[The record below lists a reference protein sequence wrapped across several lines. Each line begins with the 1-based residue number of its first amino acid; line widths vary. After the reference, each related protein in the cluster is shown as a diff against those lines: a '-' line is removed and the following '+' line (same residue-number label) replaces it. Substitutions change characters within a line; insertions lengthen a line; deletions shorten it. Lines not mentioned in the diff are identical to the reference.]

1 MIFQPAFLDAIG
13 VAVLHFLWQGL
24 VIGGVTWIVLA
35 MLRKSSFA
43 ARYAVAYGALLC
55 SFVAFL
61 ATLFLSVD
69 ASATG
74 GLLTGTGMGAIDPA
88 MFDELI
94 SDLGPSAATI
104 TAWLWAAGVF
114 CMGLRFGL
122 QCFAAQRLKSF
133 GVSAPGEEWS
143 QIFEQLKSDLGI
155 GRAVRFLRSS
165 VAEVPMVVGWI
176 SPVVLVPVSTFT
188 SLSHDQLRALLAH
201 ELAHIRRH
209 DHLLNALQAVVE
221 IVLFFHPV
229 VWWISKQVRDEREY
243 CCDDSSVKVT
253 GEPKFLA
260 EALTTLETL
269 RIQQPGTD
277 PVLAATG
284 GPPEGLAIRLGTS
297 VSASLIDSWSSDP
310 KAKAKVGQALWSPTS
325 PPLCWWLTGVGADAA
340 PNACH

>member
-24 VIGGVTWIVLA
+24 LIGGVTWIVLA

-165 VAEVPMVVGWI
+165 VAEVPMVI
-176 SPVVLVPVSTFT
+176 PHF
-188 SLSHDQLRALLAH
+188 ALLFGFFMIFVAIVVRFRAH
-201 ELAHIRRH
+201 VSGTLASEF
-209 DHLLNALQAVVE
+209 DALIQE
-221 IVLFFHPV
+221 H
-229 VWWISKQVRDEREY
+229 SE
-243 CCDDSSVKVT
+243 DD
-253 GEPKFLA
+253 P
-260 EALTTLETL
+260 
-269 RIQQPGTD
+269 
-277 PVLAATG
+277 AADG
-284 GPPEGLAIRLGTS
+284 
-297 VSASLIDSWSSDP
+297 
-310 KAKAKVGQALWSPTS
+310 AK
-325 PPLCWWLTGVGADAA
+325 
-340 PNACH
+340 N